1 MAKLAPSSA
10 MKEAELMLTEKVR
23 AGFEVAPVLMTAT
36 SAAGTGKAPR
46 FMRCRV
52 ESMPEQVHAQ

>member
-1 MAKLAPSSA
+1 